1 MGTTNEKAA
10 TRSEEKGS
18 NANTDTRRRGNAERE
33 SQGNGYQQ
41 ERDDRTYS
49 ERTSILSLGISI
61 TGGMLRQL
69 ISDYRDQL
77 AAKKE
82 EIQKHYD
89 EIRQLNGEAEK
100 IESRIQ
106 EFESLQIQLEKQSEQ
121 PA

>member
-1 MGTTNEKAA
+1 
-10 TRSEEKGS
+10 
-18 NANTDTRRRGNAERE
+18 
-33 SQGNGYQQ
+33 
-41 ERDDRTYS
+41 
-49 ERTSILSLGISI
+49 
-61 TGGMLRQL
+61 MLRQL